1 MKHSHPPT
9 ILTAAAEIRAG
20 RLTPLALVEQCLAQ
34 IERFEPQIKAWV
46 LIDERGARET
56 ARKTGDE
63 IAAGQYRGPLHGI
76 PLGIKDIVDVAGWPT
91 RAGSP
96 LRGDEPAA
104 RDAHLAAR
112 LRAAG
117 AIFLGKTVTTEFAS
131 FDPPPT
137 RNPFN
142 PQRTPGGSSSGSAAA
157 VATGMCL
164 GAVGS
169 QTGGSITRPA
179 SYCGVAG
186 CKPTYGR
193 VSLSGVVP
201 LSFHLDHPGPIA
213 RTVADLA
220 VMLTVVAGYDAHD
233 PISVDLPACDYLAAC
248 NQSSPPRLG
257 VLEDFFLAGAS
268 PQAREATRAAI
279 DQLRAA
285 GATVRTV
292 PLPASFA
299 EVIARHRTI
308 MAVEAAKDHRGTFRQ
323 HRDQYGPNIARL
335 IEEGLAATASDYA
348 RALAHQLQVRREML
362 ACFADVDVLLT
373 PATPTTAPGTET
385 TGDPKFNSPWSY
397 TGYPTVSFPYAVASD
412 GLPLALQLVGRPW
425 HEAGL
430 LAAAAWCE
438 GGLDTHQNL
447 LMRTLAIH
455 ER

>member
-1 MKHSHPPT
+1 MKPTEPPT
-9 ILTAAAEIRAG
+9 LLTAANELRAG

-34 IERFEPQIKAWV
+34 IERFEPHIKAWV
-46 LIDERGARET
+46 LIDERT
-56 ARKTGDE
+56 ARQTARQMGDE
-63 IAAGQYRGPLHGI
+63 IAAGQNRGPLHGI

-91 RAGSP
+91 RAGSS
-96 LRGDEPAA
+96 LRSDLPAE
-104 RDAHLAAR
+104 RDATLVAR

-117 AIFLGKTVTTEFAS
+117 AILLGKTVTTEFAS

-142 PQRTPGGSSSGSAAA
+142 TERTPGGSSSGSAAA

-193 VSLSGVVP
+193 VSLSGIVP

-213 RTVADLA
+213 RTVGDLA
-220 VMLTVVAGYDAHD
+220 AMLSVMAGYDAND
-233 PISVDLPACDYLAAC
+233 PISVDQPSCDYLAAC
-248 NQSSPPRLG
+248 EQAPAPRLG
-257 VLEDFFLAGAS
+257 LLEEFFLSGAS
-268 PQAREATRAAI
+268 AEAREATCAAT
-279 DQLRAA
+279 DRLRDA

-292 PLPASFA
+292 TLPASFA
-299 EVIARHRTI
+299 DVIAQHRTI
-308 MAVEAAKDHRGTFRQ
+308 MAVEAASDHRDVFRQ

-335 IEEGLAATASDYA
+335 IEEGLAATAIDYA
-348 RALAHQLQVRREML
+348 RALAHQARLRRDML
-362 ACFADVDVLLT
+362 ACFAEIDVLVT
-373 PATPTTAPGTET
+373 PATPGTAPGAET

-397 TGYPTVSFPYAVASD
+397 TGFPTVSFPCAVARD
-412 GLPLALQLVGRPW
+412 GLPLALQLIGRPW
-425 HEAGL
+425 QEAKL

-438 GGLDTHQNL
+438 SYLH
-447 LMRTLAIH
+447 AIRNGMFAIG
-455 ER
+455 EVG